1 MFMPFSDFQNTSALT
16 SLDTKALAADRLLT
30 EPVKPSA
37 PKEDFSKVFARIHK
51 PREPER
57 QDLAADEPPRPS
69 SNASHTEDASKGR
82 NVDSASSEKK
92 KVDEQPAKRTVSSAA
107 RSQLLR
113 LLRALQLADGTNTHV
128 LDGAESVNGLPPANG
143 AAFKA
148 SQLSDSVSVI
158 TAGKAPSESEILAYA
173 KELGLSPEAIKAL
186 MAELQASGLFG
197 DQALEENN
205 LQQLSSIPS
214 GDAAHNAEAFPGLAP
229 IAPQLVGAE
238 DGTSRWLSLRGQFT
252 SPSESAAAAPQ
263 GPSANGL
270 KGNCTELGQSLSDR
284 SAKDNQSS
292 AEASTKS
299 ADALSKTEKL
309 LGPGALKEI
318 LVGKAAE
325 RLMANE
331 ALMRQA
337 AIKGASAVG
346 PLGLETIDLS
356 EFAAELSN
364 PLDRPA
370 LSSGS
375 GSTGV
380 FGLQASM
387 SGESSGKSLGGET
400 GARTD
405 GTGGSPRAFSTQLS
419 QRFGEILGQRLLQQ
433 INQGNWKVEL
443 NLEPGDLGSIKVEME
458 FKKGELEASFK
469 AGQAMTKDL
478 LQDTLPKLREALE
491 RSGITIA
498 SMNVGGDRQE
508 RSGDSLSQQHSFA
521 SARRRSEAH
530 EGEDVELEK
539 AVPRRSHDGSLDVL
553 V

>member
-1 MFMPFSDFQNTSALT
+1 MPFSDLQNTSALT

-30 EPVKPSA
+30 EPVRPPA

-57 QDLAADEPPRPS
+57 QDLAADEPSRPS
-69 SNASHTEDASKGR
+69 PDASHAEDASKSR

-92 KVDEQPAKRTVSSAA
+92 KDDEQQAKRAVSSAA

-113 LLRALQLADGTNTHV
+113 LLRALQLADGMNTNAV
-128 LDGAESVNGLPPANG
+128 NGAEGLNGLTPANG
-143 AAFKA
+143 TAFKA

-158 TAGKAPSESEILAYA
+158 TAGKAPSEAEILAYA
-173 KELGLSPEAIKAL
+173 KELGLAPDAIKAL
-186 MAELQASGLFG
+186 MAELQASGLLG
-197 DQALEENN
+197 DHALDENKS
-205 LQQLSSIPS
+205 QQLSSVVT
-214 GDAAHNAEAFPGLAP
+214 GDAEQNAETSSSLVPKS
-229 IAPQLVGAE
+229 PQLLGAE
-238 DGTSRWLSLRGQFT
+238 DGTSRWLSLRGQVT
-252 SPSESAAAAPQ
+252 SPSESTTGAPQ

-270 KGNCTELGQSLSDR
+270 KGNGTELGQSLSDR
-284 SAKDNQSS
+284 SAKDGQSS

-299 ADALSKTEKL
+299 MDALSKVEKL
-309 LGPGALKEI
+309 LGPGALKEM

-325 RLMANE
+325 RVMANE

-337 AIKGASAVG
+337 AIKDASAVG

-364 PLDRPA
+364 PLERPA

-375 GSTGV
+375 GTTGV

-387 SGESSGKSLGGET
+387 SGESSGKGLGGET
-400 GARTD
+400 GTRND

-469 AGQAMTKDL
+469 AGQAVTKDL

-508 RSGDSLSQQHSFA
+508 RSGDSLSQQHSPA
-521 SARRRSEAH
+521 SARRQPDAK
-530 EGEDVELEK
+530 EGDGVELEK
-539 AVPRRSHDGSLDVL
+539 VVTHRSHDGSLDVL